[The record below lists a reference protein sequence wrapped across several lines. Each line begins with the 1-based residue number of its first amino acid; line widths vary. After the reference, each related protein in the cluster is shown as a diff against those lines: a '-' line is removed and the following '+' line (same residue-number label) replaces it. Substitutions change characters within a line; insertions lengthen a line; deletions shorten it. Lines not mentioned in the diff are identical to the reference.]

1 MRRLIILISAF
12 IPLVANAQALPFIG
26 AEYSPAASAK
36 GGISSV
42 ETTSIAYASFSNT
55 AVVPFSD
62 QKGDFAAGYTLWQP
76 TLSKVNVI
84 SAAGAYNIKNKFG
97 VAGGFSYGM
106 HPGYEAF
113 DEAGTS
119 KGMFKPSDF
128 MLNLGFSWRFIDWL
142 ALGINMEYAS
152 QKLAESHNYGA
163 VSTDIFLMTKVNG
176 FKGALGL
183 SNLGTKVTAANGD
196 KFSLPSSFTAGLGYD
211 CIFAEKHKL
220 DVNAELNYYFYKA
233 FSAALGAGYTF
244 NEMISVKAGYKYG
257 GKSII
262 PSYASVGAGFR
273 FAGVTLD
280 FAYLMGGASSPMKN
294 TLSIGLGYRF

>member
-97 VAGGFSYGM
+97 VA
-106 HPGYEAF
+106 
-113 DEAGTS
+113 
-119 KGMFKPSDF
+119 
-128 MLNLGFSWRFIDWL
+128 
-142 ALGINMEYAS
+142 
-152 QKLAESHNYGA
+152 
-163 VSTDIFLMTKVNG
+163 
-176 FKGALGL
+176 
-183 SNLGTKVTAANGD
+183 
-196 KFSLPSSFTAGLGYD
+196 
-211 CIFAEKHKL
+211 
-220 DVNAELNYYFYKA
+220 
-233 FSAALGAGYTF
+233 
-244 NEMISVKAGYKYG
+244 
-257 GKSII
+257 
-262 PSYASVGAGFR
+262 
-273 FAGVTLD
+273 
-280 FAYLMGGASSPMKN
+280 
-294 TLSIGLGYRF
+294 